1 MSHRPTI
8 ISNIW
13 RAFSACRSW
22 MSLLALSA
30 ASRDAAITVKRT
42 KQAQSVTLCIL
53 SILLFSVNLCPQ
65 IQGNLPNVVDA
76 VLDRAAGG
84 VSGNITWPENIQ
96 IGDTVVLCYNTQPGV
111 TYSLSDSLDANPWTL
126 TAHTTTPAPQANT
139 DVWMA
144 YKKFTSTGAMTLTT
158 TVVSGSGFIYLQGA
172 RFTGLGT
179 LDGSVTTATV
189 GAPAGSIGTMSTV
202 QTTTNNQALLV
213 SCGGGSSNPVGHLQL
228 PGNTEHLANQVD
240 ALPSLAPEM
249 TMLHTGVAGSQTAT
263 LNIWGGSSTFAM
275 QTLAFA
281 PSTILIA
288 DTNLPDAGTGVAY
301 SAQLHCVGGTAG
313 QTYSIVSGAL
323 PTGLSLNTATG
334 AITGT
339 PSGTTQTIGFA
350 CTDGTVTSATQN
362 LTINVGPILGVPSTR
377 TLSGSN
383 PYTMNV
389 QCGSTIVIF
398 ARGDKYVDFNGFVQA
413 ATGVNNKISDTFNSP
428 VRRLVG
434 RIPGNNSW
442 PLVAYIVGPVTT
454 AGTDT
459 ITVQNSLGGNTTSA
473 VRTSLAVEVTGASVW
488 DIGAAVSALTNS
500 ATGSFAA
507 SYTTLVNNTMLL
519 VASDSNSSV
528 GLSISAPFSPIS
540 SGGDVT
546 GTTLYS
552 ASVIST
558 PQSVT
563 ATTSFTG
570 GSLNET
576 AWDSLII
583 PLRPALP
590 VPGCPVNFGTGEK
603 FRRQIW

>member
-13 RAFSACRSW
+13 RAFSACQWW
-22 MSLLALSA
+22 MSLLVPSA

-53 SILLFSVNLCPQ
+53 SILLLSVNLCAQ
-65 IQGNLPNVVDA
+65 VQGNLPNVVDA
-76 VLDRAAGG
+76 AIDRTQSAG
-84 VSGNITWPENIQ
+84 VISWPENIAVN
-96 IGDTVVLCYNTQPGV
+96 DTVVLCFNTDPSS
-111 TYSLSDSLDANPWTL
+111 TFSLADSLDANLWTI
-126 TAHTTTPAPQANT
+126 TAKTTTPAPQAST

-144 YKKFTSTGAMTLTT
+144 YKKFSTSGAMTVTLTET
-158 TVVSGSGFIYLQGA
+158 SGTGFFYMMGG
-172 RFTGLGT
+172 RFAGLGT
-179 LDGSVTTATV
+179 IDGSVAIQT
-189 GAPAGSIGTMSTV
+189 AGSPVGNIGTISTT
-202 QTTTNNQALLV
+202 QTTTKNQALLV
-213 SCGGGSSNPVGHLQL
+213 SCGAASSNPTGHLLL
-228 PGNTEHLANQVD
+228 PNNTEQVANEAT
-240 ALPSLAPEM
+240 ALPSVTPEM
-249 TMLHTGVAGSQTAT
+249 TMLHAGAAGSQTAT
-263 LNIWGGSSTFAM
+263 LNIYGGTSTFAM

-281 PSTILIA
+281 PSAILIA
-288 DTNLPDAGTGVAY
+288 DTALPDAGTGVVY

-323 PTGLSLNTATG
+323 PTGLSLNTTSG

-339 PSGTTQTIGFA
+339 PSGTTQTVGFA

-362 LTINVGPILGVPSTR
+362 LTLNVGPVLGVPSTR

-389 QCGSTIVIF
+389 QCGSTVVVF
-398 ARGDKYVDFNGFVQA
+398 ARGDKFTDVQGFIQA

-442 PLVAYIVGPVTT
+442 PLVAYIVGPIPTS
-454 AGTDT
+454 GTDT
-459 ITVQNSLGGNTTSA
+459 ITIANNQGGPTISA
-473 VRTSLAVEVTGASVW
+473 TRTSLAVEVTGASVW